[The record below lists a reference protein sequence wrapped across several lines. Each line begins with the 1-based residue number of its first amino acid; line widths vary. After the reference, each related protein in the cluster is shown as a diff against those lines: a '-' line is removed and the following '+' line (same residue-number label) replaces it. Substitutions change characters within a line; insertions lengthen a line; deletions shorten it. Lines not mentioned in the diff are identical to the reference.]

1 MKYLRTEFMKLR
13 RRHLWLLFAADLGI
27 TFLWILYTLQDLDLS
42 RLTGVTG
49 MLGSNLLL
57 INTILTPLLMA
68 VAASRMCD
76 MEQAGNTYS
85 WIFTMQTPETF
96 WNSKLAAGGIYLLFL
111 DLLQTLFYAAVNQSF
126 EPGWQIHYLEF
137 FITVF
142 LVHLFL
148 FQLQLLLSLHFENQ
162 LLPLFVSIGGTFAG
176 LFSWFLNQIPLRYL
190 LPWGYFA
197 ALCSIQMNYDQAT
210 RFSRYYYLSY
220 PWLWLTVLAAA
231 TVLTYLLG
239 KHLLL
244 RKIAKM

>member
-137 FITVF
+137 FITIF
-142 LVHLFL
+142 WFIC
-148 FQLQLLLSLHFENQ
+148 SC
-162 LLPLFVSIGGTFAG
+162 
-176 LFSWFLNQIPLRYL
+176 FSCSCSCPCILRISCC
-190 LPWGYFA
+190 
-197 ALCSIQMNYDQAT
+197 LCSSVSEVPSQVC
-210 RFSRYYYLSY
+210 F
-220 PWLWLTVLAAA
+220 P
-231 TVLTYLLG
+231 G
-239 KHLLL
+239 F
-244 RKIAKM
+244 